1 MILDVVYIKCT
12 NCTMY
17 HSTVGTIKI
26 TKGAVMITID
36 TRSRVPIYTQL
47 EKQIIKLINLGVYE
61 TDSPLPSVRS
71 MACELGINPNTVAKA
86 YKGLEQQGIIYT
98 VTGKGIFVGSTD
110 LSKVHQLTI
119 KTVKNALVDAK
130 NSGIEKSAIEEI
142 VNKIWEGSK

>member
-1 MILDVVYIKCT
+1 MH
-12 NCTMY
+12 
-17 HSTVGTIKI
+17 HSTGSTIKT

-98 VTGKGIFVGSTD
+98 VTGKGLFVGSTD